1 MAEMKTA
8 LLEDGTLKEH
18 LIPTKKYPVIQK
30 FCDDQMKLF
39 WLPTEIKVEKDIQD
53 VLVNFTPAERHGV
66 ITVLKLF
73 TIYEA
78 FAGDE
83 WWGGRF
89 KEMFQQAEFH
99 KMASAFSFF
108 ELAIHATFYDKIN
121 TLLHLDDEAF
131 YLSYLENATLTD
143 RIKHIDAIIEDPDPA
158 VSLAGFAFVEGVVL
172 YSSFAF
178 LMHFQAE
185 GKNKLLNLNRG
196 IAFSVR
202 DENMHC
208 LASAYCYRLKAQN
221 ASQDE
226 KDSHER
232 IIRDMAAKVLEHE
245 TEIVRMVFDKGPIE
259 GITAETF
266 IEFIK
271 SRINEVMKLLGFNE
285 IYKIGKNPIADWF
298 YKMINN
304 YAFGDIFAGA
314 LSEYHRDWDETAFV
328 WKSADELNEE
338 WDV

>member
-1 MAEMKTA
+1 MTEKRTA
-8 LLEDGTLKEH
+8 LDTKGRIADY
-18 LIPTKKYPVIQK
+18 LIPVKPNNIIQK
-30 FCDDQMKLF
+30 FMDDQMKLF

-53 VLVNFTPAERHGV
+53 VLVNFTESERHGV

-73 TIYEA
+73 TVYEA

-89 KEMFQQAEFH
+89 KEIFPVYQYHQMG
-99 KMASAFSFF
+99 SAFSFF
-108 ELAIHATFYDKIN
+108 ENCVHAPFYDKIN
-121 TLLHLDDEAF
+121 TLLHLDNEDF
-131 YLSYLENATLTD
+131 YLSYLDNPTLTD
-143 RIKHIDAIIEDPDPA
+143 RIRHIDNIVNDPDPA
-158 VSLAGFAFVEGVVL
+158 LALAGFAFVEGVVL

-208 LASAYCYRLKAQN
+208 LASAYCHRQLAAQL
-221 ASQDE
+221 SDE
-226 KDSHER
+226 KRFEHEQF
-232 IIRDMAAKVLEHE
+232 IRAAAAKVLEHE
-245 TEIVRMVFDKGPIE
+245 TEIVRMVFEKGPIE

-271 SRINEVMKLLGFNE
+271 SRINEVMKLLGFKE

>member
-143 RIKHIDAIIEDPDPA
+143 RIKHIDAIIEDPDTA
-158 VSLAGFAFVEGVVL
+158 LALAGFAFVEGVVL

-208 LASAYCYRLKAQN
+208 LASAYCYRLKTQN
-221 ASQDE
+221 ASHDE

-245 TEIVRMVFDKGPIE
+245 TEIVRMVFEKGPIE

-271 SRINEVMKLLGFNE
+271 SRINEVMKLLGFKE

-328 WKSADELNEE
+328 WKSADVLNEE

>member
-53 VLVNFTPAERHGV
+53 VLVNFTPSERHGV

-131 YLSYLENATLTD
+131 YLSYLGNPTLTD
-143 RIKHIDAIIEDPDPA
+143 RIRHVDAIIEDPDPA

-208 LASAYCYRLKAQN
+208 LASAYCYRLKTQN
-221 ASQDE
+221 ASRDE
-226 KDSHER
+226 KDSHEQ

-245 TEIVRMVFDKGPIE
+245 TEIVRMVFEKGPIE
-259 GITAETF
+259 GITQETF

-271 SRINEVMKLLGFNE
+271 SRINEVMKLLGFKE

-328 WKSADELNEE
+328 WKSADDLNKE

>member
-1 MAEMKTA
+1 MTEKRTA
-8 LLEDGTLKEH
+8 LDTNGRIADY
-18 LIPTKKYPVIQK
+18 LIPIKPNNIIQK
-30 FCDDQMKLF
+30 FMDDQMKLF

-53 VLVNFTPAERHGV
+53 VLVNFTESERHGV

-73 TIYEA
+73 TVYEA

-89 KEMFQQAEFH
+89 KEIFPVYQYHQMG
-99 KMASAFSFF
+99 SAFSFF
-108 ELAIHATFYDKIN
+108 ENCVHAPFYDKIN
-121 TLLHLDDEAF
+121 TLLHLDNEDF
-131 YLSYLENATLTD
+131 YLSYLDNPTLTD
-143 RIKHIDAIIEDPDPA
+143 RIRHIDDIVNDPDPA
-158 VSLAGFAFVEGVVL
+158 LALAGFAFVEGVVL

-208 LASAYCYRLKAQN
+208 LASAYCYRQLAAQL
-221 ASQDE
+221 SEE
-226 KDSHER
+226 KRSEHER
-232 IIRDMAAKVLEHE
+232 IIREAAAKVLEHE
-245 TEIVRMVFDKGPIE
+245 TEIVRMVFEKGPID

-271 SRINEVMKLLGFNE
+271 SRINEVMKLLGFKE

-328 WKSADELNEE
+328 WKSADDLNKE

>member
-1 MAEMKTA
+1 MTEKRTA
-8 LLEDGTLKEH
+8 LDTNGRIADY
-18 LIPTKKYPVIQK
+18 LIPVKHNNIIQK
-30 FCDDQMKLF
+30 FMDDQMKLF

-53 VLVNFTPAERHGV
+53 VLVNFTESERHGV

-73 TIYEA
+73 TVYEA

-89 KEMFQQAEFH
+89 KEIFPVYQYHQMG
-99 KMASAFSFF
+99 STFSFF
-108 ELAIHATFYDKIN
+108 ENCVHAPFYDKIN
-121 TLLHLDDEAF
+121 TLLHLDNEDF
-131 YLSYLENATLTD
+131 YLSYMDNPTLTD
-143 RIKHIDAIIEDPDPA
+143 RIRHIDDIVNDSDPA
-158 VSLAGFAFVEGVVL
+158 LALAGFAFVEGVVL

-196 IAFSVR
+196 IAFSTR

-208 LASAYCYRLKAQN
+208 LASAYCYRQLAAQL
-221 ASQDE
+221 SDE
-226 KDSHER
+226 KRFEHER
-232 IIRDMAAKVLEHE
+232 IIRAAAAKVLEHE
-245 TEIVRMVFDKGPIE
+245 TEIVRMVFEKGPIE

-271 SRINEVMKLLGFNE
+271 SRINEVMKLLGFKE

-328 WKSADELNEE
+328 WKSADELNKE

>member
-1 MAEMKTA
+1 MTEKRTA
-8 LLEDGTLKEH
+8 LDTNGRIADY
-18 LIPTKKYPVIQK
+18 LIPVKPNNIIQK
-30 FCDDQMKLF
+30 FMDDQMKLF

-53 VLVNFTPAERHGV
+53 VLVNFTESERHGV

-73 TIYEA
+73 TVYEA

-89 KEMFQQAEFH
+89 KEIFPVYQYHQMG
-99 KMASAFSFF
+99 SAFSFF
-108 ELAIHATFYDKIN
+108 ENCVHAPFYDKIN
-121 TLLHLDDEAF
+121 TLLHLDNEDF
-131 YLSYLENATLTD
+131 YLSYLDNPTLTD
-143 RIKHIDAIIEDPDPA
+143 RIRHIDDIVNDPDSA
-158 VSLAGFAFVEGVVL
+158 LALAGFAFVEGVVL

-208 LASAYCYRLKAQN
+208 LASAYCYRQLAAQL
-221 ASQDE
+221 SDE
-226 KDSHER
+226 GRSEHER
-232 IIRDMAAKVLEHE
+232 IICDAAAKVLEHE
-245 TEIVRMVFDKGPIE
+245 TEIVRMVFEKGPID

-271 SRINEVMKLLGFNE
+271 SRINEVMKLLGFKE

-328 WKSADELNEE
+328 WKTADELNEE

>member
-1 MAEMKTA
+1 MTEKHTA
-8 LLEDGTLKEH
+8 LDTNGRIADY
-18 LIPTKKYPVIQK
+18 LIPVKPNNIIQK
-30 FCDDQMKLF
+30 FMDDQMKLF

-53 VLVNFTPAERHGV
+53 VLVNFTESERHGV

-73 TIYEA
+73 TVYEA

-89 KEMFQQAEFH
+89 KEIFPVYQYHQMG
-99 KMASAFSFF
+99 SAFSFF
-108 ELAIHATFYDKIN
+108 ENCVHAPFYDKIN
-121 TLLHLDDEAF
+121 TLLHLDNEDF
-131 YLSYLENATLTD
+131 YLSYLDNPTLTD
-143 RIKHIDAIIEDPDPA
+143 RIRHIDDIVNDPDPA
-158 VSLAGFAFVEGVVL
+158 LALAGFAFVEGVVL

-208 LASAYCYRLKAQN
+208 LASAYCYRQLAAQL
-221 ASQDE
+221 SDE
-226 KDSHER
+226 KRFEHER
-232 IIRDMAAKVLEHE
+232 IIRAAAAKVLEHE
-245 TEIVRMVFDKGPIE
+245 TEIVRMVFEKGPIE
-259 GITAETF
+259 GITQETF

-271 SRINEVMKLLGFNE
+271 SRINEVMKLLGFKE
-285 IYKIGKNPIADWF
+285 IYKIGKNSIADWF

>member
-1 MAEMKTA
+1 MTEKRTA
-8 LLEDGTLKEH
+8 LDTYGRIADY
-18 LIPTKKYPVIQK
+18 LIPVKPNNIIQK
-30 FCDDQMKLF
+30 FMDDQMKLF

-53 VLVNFTPAERHGV
+53 VLVNFTESERHGV

-73 TIYEA
+73 TVYEA

-89 KEMFQQAEFH
+89 KEIFPVYQYHQMG
-99 KMASAFSFF
+99 SAFSFF
-108 ELAIHATFYDKIN
+108 ENCVHAPFYDKIN
-121 TLLHLDDEAF
+121 TLLHLDNEDF
-131 YLSYLENATLTD
+131 YLSYLDNPTLTD
-143 RIKHIDAIIEDPDPA
+143 RIRHIDDIVNDPDPA
-158 VSLAGFAFVEGVVL
+158 LALAGFAFVEGVVL

-208 LASAYCYRLKAQN
+208 LASAYCYRQLAAQL
-221 ASQDE
+221 SDE
-226 KDSHER
+226 KRSEHER
-232 IIRDMAAKVLEHE
+232 IIRGAAAKVLEHE
-245 TEIVRMVFDKGPIE
+245 TEIVRMVFEKGPID

-271 SRINEVMKLLGFNE
+271 SRINEVMKLLGFKE

-328 WKSADELNEE
+328 WKSADDLNKE

>member
-208 LASAYCYRLKAQN
+208 LASAYCYRLKTQD

-232 IIRDMAAKVLEHE
+232 TIREMAAKVLEHE
-245 TEIVRMVFDKGPIE
+245 TEIVRMVFEKGPIE

-271 SRINEVMKLLGFNE
+271 SRINEVMKLLGFKE

-328 WKSADELNEE
+328 WKSADELNKE

>member
-143 RIKHIDAIIEDPDPA
+143 RIKHIDAIIEDPDHA

-208 LASAYCYRLKAQN
+208 LASAYCYRLKTQN
-221 ASQDE
+221 TSQDE

-232 IIRDMAAKVLEHE
+232 TIREMAAKVLEHE
-245 TEIVRMVFDKGPIE
+245 TEIVRMVFEKGPIE

-271 SRINEVMKLLGFNE
+271 SRINEVMKLLGFKE
-285 IYKIGKNPIADWF
+285 IYKIGKNPIAGWF

-328 WKSADELNEE
+328 WKTADELNEE

>member
-1 MAEMKTA
+1 MTEKRTA
-8 LLEDGTLKEH
+8 LDTNGRIADY
-18 LIPTKKYPVIQK
+18 LIPVKPNNIIQK
-30 FCDDQMKLF
+30 FMDDQMKLF

-53 VLVNFTPAERHGV
+53 VLVNFTESERHGV

-73 TIYEA
+73 TVYEA

-89 KEMFQQAEFH
+89 KEIFPVYQYHQMG
-99 KMASAFSFF
+99 SAFSFF
-108 ELAIHATFYDKIN
+108 ENCVHAPFYDKIN
-121 TLLHLDDEAF
+121 TLLHLDNEDF
-131 YLSYLENATLTD
+131 YLSYLDNPTLTD
-143 RIKHIDAIIEDPDPA
+143 RIRHIDDIVNDPDPA
-158 VSLAGFAFVEGVVL
+158 LALAGFAFVEGVVL

-202 DENMHC
+202 DENMHF
-208 LASAYCYRLKAQN
+208 LASAYCYLQLAAQL
-221 ASQDE
+221 SDE
-226 KDSHER
+226 KRSEHER
-232 IIRDMAAKVLEHE
+232 IIREAAAKVLEHE
-245 TEIVRMVFDKGPIE
+245 TEIVRMVFEKGPIE
-259 GITAETF
+259 GITQETF

-271 SRINEVMKLLGFNE
+271 SRINEVMKLLGFKE
-285 IYKIGKNPIADWF
+285 IYQIGKNPIADWF

-328 WKSADELNEE
+328 WKSADDLNKE

>member
-208 LASAYCYRLKAQN
+208 LASAYCYRLKTQN

-226 KDSHER
+226 KESHEQ
-232 IIRDMAAKVLEHE
+232 IIREMAAKVLEHE
-245 TEIVRMVFDKGPIE
+245 TEIVRMVFEKGPIE

-271 SRINEVMKLLGFNE
+271 SRINEVMKLLGFKE

>member
-1 MAEMKTA
+1 MTEMKTA

-53 VLVNFTPAERHGV
+53 VLVNFTSAERHGV

-208 LASAYCYRLKAQN
+208 LASAYCYRLKTQN

-226 KDSHER
+226 KESHER
-232 IIRDMAAKVLEHE
+232 IIREMAAKVLEHE
-245 TEIVRMVFDKGPIE
+245 TEIVRMVFEKGPIE

-271 SRINEVMKLLGFNE
+271 SRINEVMKLLGFKE

-328 WKSADELNEE
+328 WKTADELNEE

>member
-18 LIPTKKYPVIQK
+18 LIPTKKFPVIQK

-53 VLVNFTPAERHGV
+53 VLVNFSESERHGV

-73 TIYEA
+73 TVYEA

-89 KEMFQQAEFH
+89 KEMFPLAEFH
-99 KMASAFSFF
+99 RMASAFSFF
-108 ELAIHATFYDKIN
+108 ELAVHEVFYDKIN
-121 TLLHLDDEAF
+121 TLLHLDNEDF
-131 YLSYLENATLTD
+131 YLSYLDNPTLTD
-143 RIKHIDAIIEDPDPA
+143 RIRHVDAIIEDPDPA

-208 LASAYCYRLKAQN
+208 LASAYCYRLKTQN

-232 IIRDMAAKVLEHE
+232 IIREMAAKVLEHE
-245 TEIVRMVFDKGPIE
+245 TEIVRMVFEKGPIE

-271 SRINEVMKLLGFNE
+271 SRINEVMKLLGFKE

-328 WKSADELNEE
+328 WKTADELNEE

>member
-1 MAEMKTA
+1 MAELKTA

-18 LIPTKKYPVIQK
+18 LIPTKKFPVIQK

-53 VLVNFTPAERHGV
+53 VLVNFTEAERHGV

-89 KEMFQQAEFH
+89 KEMFHHSEFH
-99 KMASAFSFF
+99 RMGAAFSFF
-108 ELAIHATFYDKIN
+108 ELAIHADFYNKIN
-121 TLLHLDDEAF
+121 TLLHLDDEEF
-131 YLSYLENATLTD
+131 YLSYLDNPTLTD
-143 RIKHIDAIIEDPDPA
+143 RIRHVDAIIEDPDQA
-158 VSLAGFAFVEGVVL
+158 VALAGFAFVEGVVL

-208 LASAYCYRLKAQN
+208 LASAYCYRLKT
-221 ASQDE
+221 QDATQEE
-226 KDSHER
+226 KDAHER
-232 IIRDMAAKVLEHE
+232 TIRDMAAKVLDHE
-245 TEIVRMVFDKGPIE
+245 TEIVRMVFEKGPIE
-259 GITAETF
+259 GITQETF

-271 SRINEVMKLLGFNE
+271 SRINEVMKLLGFKE

>member
-53 VLVNFTPAERHGV
+53 VLVNFTEAERHGV

-89 KEMFQQAEFH
+89 KDMFQQAEFH

-143 RIKHIDAIIEDPDPA
+143 RIKHIDAIIEDPDQA

-208 LASAYCYRLKAQN
+208 LASAYCYRLKTQN

-226 KDSHER
+226 KESHEQ
-232 IIRDMAAKVLEHE
+232 IIREMAAKVLEHE
-245 TEIVRMVFDKGPIE
+245 TEIVRMVFEEGPIE

-271 SRINEVMKLLGFNE
+271 SRINEVMKLLGFKE

-328 WKSADELNEE
+328 WKSADELNKE

>member
-1 MAEMKTA
+1 MTEKRTA
-8 LLEDGTLKEH
+8 LDTNGRIADY
-18 LIPTKKYPVIQK
+18 LIPVKPNNIIQK
-30 FCDDQMKLF
+30 FMDDQMKLF

-53 VLVNFTPAERHGV
+53 VLVNFTESERHGV

-73 TIYEA
+73 TVYEA

-89 KEMFQQAEFH
+89 KEIFPVYQYHQMG
-99 KMASAFSFF
+99 SAFSFF
-108 ELAIHATFYDKIN
+108 ENCVHAPFYDKIN
-121 TLLHLDDEAF
+121 TLLHLDNEDF
-131 YLSYLENATLTD
+131 YLSYLDNPTLTD
-143 RIKHIDAIIEDPDPA
+143 RIRHIDDIVNDPDPA
-158 VSLAGFAFVEGVVL
+158 LALAGFAFVEGVVL

-208 LASAYCYRLKAQN
+208 LASAYCYRQLAAQL
-221 ASQDE
+221 SDE
-226 KDSHER
+226 KHSEHER
-232 IIRDMAAKVLEHE
+232 IIRAAATKVLEHE
-245 TEIVRMVFDKGPIE
+245 TEIVRMVFEKGPIE

-271 SRINEVMKLLGFNE
+271 SRINEVMKLLGFTE

-328 WKSADELNEE
+328 WKSADELNKE

>member
-1 MAEMKTA
+1 MTEKRTA
-8 LLEDGTLKEH
+8 LDTNGRIADY
-18 LIPTKKYPVIQK
+18 LIPVKPNNIIQK
-30 FCDDQMKLF
+30 FMDDQMKLF

-53 VLVNFTPAERHGV
+53 VLVNFTESERHGV

-73 TIYEA
+73 TVYEA

-89 KEMFQQAEFH
+89 KEIFPVYQYHQMG
-99 KMASAFSFF
+99 SAFSFF
-108 ELAIHATFYDKIN
+108 ENCVHAPFYDKIN
-121 TLLHLDDEAF
+121 TLLHLDNEDF
-131 YLSYLENATLTD
+131 YLSYLDNPTLTD
-143 RIKHIDAIIEDPDPA
+143 RIRHIDDIVNDQDPA
-158 VSLAGFAFVEGVVL
+158 LALAGFAFVEGVVL

-178 LMHFQAE
+178 LMHFQSE

-208 LASAYCYRLKAQN
+208 LASAYCYRQLAAQL
-221 ASQDE
+221 SDE
-226 KDSHER
+226 KRLEHEG
-232 IIRDMAAKVLEHE
+232 IIRAAAAKVLEHE
-245 TEIVRMVFDKGPIE
+245 TEIVRMVFEKGPIE
-259 GITAETF
+259 GITQETF

-271 SRINEVMKLLGFNE
+271 SRINEVMKLLGFKE

-314 LSEYHRDWDETAFV
+314 LSEYHRNWDETAFV
-328 WKSADELNEE
+328 WKSADDLNKE

>member
-53 VLVNFTPAERHGV
+53 VLVNFTEAERHGV

-143 RIKHIDAIIEDPDPA
+143 RIKHIDAIIEDHDPA

-208 LASAYCYRLKAQN
+208 LASAYCYRLKTQN

-232 IIRDMAAKVLEHE
+232 IICEMAAKVLEHE
-245 TEIVRMVFDKGPIE
+245 TEIVRMVFEKGPID
-259 GITAETF
+259 GITQETF
-266 IEFIK
+266 VEFIK
-271 SRINEVMKLLGFNE
+271 SRINEVMKLLGFKE

>member
-1 MAEMKTA
+1 MAELKTA
-8 LLEDGTLKEH
+8 LLEDGALKEH
-18 LIPTKKYPVIQK
+18 LIPTKKFPVIQK

-53 VLVNFTPAERHGV
+53 VLVNFTEAERHGV

-89 KEMFQQAEFH
+89 KEMFHHSEFH
-99 KMASAFSFF
+99 RMGAAFSFF
-108 ELAIHATFYDKIN
+108 ELAIHADFYNKIN
-121 TLLHLDDEAF
+121 TLLHLDDEEF
-131 YLSYLENATLTD
+131 YLSYLDNPTLTD
-143 RIKHIDAIIEDPDPA
+143 RIRHVDAIIEDPDPA
-158 VSLAGFAFVEGVVL
+158 VALAGFAFVEGVVL

-208 LASAYCYRLKAQN
+208 LASAYCYRLKT
-221 ASQDE
+221 QDATQEE
-226 KDSHER
+226 KDAHER
-232 IIRDMAAKVLEHE
+232 TIRDMAAKVLDHE
-245 TEIVRMVFDKGPIE
+245 TEIVRMVFEKGPIE
-259 GITAETF
+259 GITQETF

-271 SRINEVMKLLGFNE
+271 SRINEVMKLLGFKE

-328 WKSADELNEE
+328 WKSADEMNKE

>member
-1 MAEMKTA
+1 MAELKTA

-18 LIPTKKYPVIQK
+18 MIPTKKFPVIQK

-53 VLVNFTPAERHGV
+53 VLVNFTEAERHGV

-89 KEMFQQAEFH
+89 KEMFHHSEFH
-99 KMASAFSFF
+99 RMGAAFSFF
-108 ELAIHATFYDKIN
+108 ELAIHADFYNKIN
-121 TLLHLDDEAF
+121 TLLHLDDEEF
-131 YLSYLENATLTD
+131 YLSYLDNPTLTD
-143 RIKHIDAIIEDPDPA
+143 RIRHVDAIIEDPDPA
-158 VSLAGFAFVEGVVL
+158 VALAGFAFVEGVVL

-208 LASAYCYRLKAQN
+208 LASAYCYRLKT
-221 ASQDE
+221 QDATQEE
-226 KDSHER
+226 KDAHER
-232 IIRDMAAKVLEHE
+232 TIRDMAAKVLDHE
-245 TEIVRMVFDKGPIE
+245 TEIVRMVFEKGPIE
-259 GITAETF
+259 GITQETF

-271 SRINEVMKLLGFNE
+271 SRINEVMKLLGFKE

-328 WKSADELNEE
+328 WKSADELNKE

>member
-1 MAEMKTA
+1 MTEKRTA
-8 LLEDGTLKEH
+8 LDTNGRIADY
-18 LIPTKKYPVIQK
+18 LIPVKPNNIIQK
-30 FCDDQMKLF
+30 FMDDQMKLF

-53 VLVNFTPAERHGV
+53 VLVNFTEAERHGV

-73 TIYEA
+73 TVYEA

-89 KEMFQQAEFH
+89 KEIFPVYQYHQMG
-99 KMASAFSFF
+99 SAFSFF
-108 ELAIHATFYDKIN
+108 ENCVHAPFYDKIN
-121 TLLHLDDEAF
+121 TLLHLDNEDF
-131 YLSYLENATLTD
+131 YLSYLDNPTLKD
-143 RIKHIDAIIEDPDPA
+143 RIRHIDDIVNDPDPA
-158 VSLAGFAFVEGVVL
+158 LALAGFAFVEGVVL

-208 LASAYCYRLKAQN
+208 LASAYCYRQLAAQL
-221 ASQDE
+221 SDE
-226 KDSHER
+226 KRFEHER
-232 IIRDMAAKVLEHE
+232 IIREAAAKVLEHE
-245 TEIVRMVFDKGPIE
+245 TEIVRMVFEKGQIE

-271 SRINEVMKLLGFNE
+271 SRINEVMKLLGFKE

-328 WKSADELNEE
+328 WKRRKN
-338 WDV
+338 

>member
-1 MAEMKTA
+1 MAENVNESGRIA
-8 LLEDGTLKEH
+8 DRLV
-18 LIPTKKYPVIQK
+18 PVKKWPQIRK
-30 FCDDQMKLF
+30 FMDDQMKIF
-39 WLPTEIKVEKDIQD
+39 WLPTEVKVEKDIQD
-53 VLVNFTPAERHGV
+53 VLVNFTEAERHGV

-78 FAGDE
+78 FAGE
-83 WWGGRF
+83 CYWGGRF
-89 KEMFQQAEFH
+89 KTFFEDYEFQQ
-99 KMASAFSFF
+99 MASAFSFF
-108 ELAIHATFYDKIN
+108 ENCVHHPLYDKIN
-121 TLLHLDDEAF
+121 TLLHIDNEEF
-131 YLSYLENATLTD
+131 YLSYLDNPTLTD
-143 RIKHIDAIIEDPDPA
+143 RIKHIDAIIEDPDQA

-208 LASAYCYRLKAQN
+208 LASAYCYRLKTKDAT
-221 ASQDE
+221 QDE

-232 IIRDMAAKVLEHE
+232 IIREVAAKVLEHE
-245 TEIVRMVFDKGPIE
+245 TEIVRMVFEKGPIE

-271 SRINEVMKLLGFNE
+271 SRINEVMKLLGFKE

-328 WKSADELNEE
+328 WKTADELNEE